1 MIKVMKTGN
10 TAYKAAIRL
19 AIATGIILLLPLI
32 AMQYTDEVVWD
43 LADFVVA
50 GVLLFGT
57 GLAYELMARKGGT
70 VAYRAAVGIALAT
83 VFLLVWV
90 NGAVGIIGSENN
102 DANLMYGGVIAIGII
117 GAIIVRF
124 QPHEMARAMFATALA
139 QMLVPVIALIIWPP
153 QVISWGA
160 AGVSGVFVL
169 NAFFVMLLVGSALL
183 FKRAAYAEEVPPAI
197 QNTSEKLKRHTL
209 ISVITIAIGV
219 VLMIYMIFVEDEPGG
234 IPLLLIVFGIGG
246 YFVTRVRIRSH
257 QK

>member
-19 AIATGIILLLPLI
+19 AISTGIILLLPLI

-102 DANLMYGGVIAIGII
+102 DANLMYFGVLAVGII
-117 GAIIVRF
+117 GAIIARL
-124 QPHEMARAMFATALA
+124 QPLGMARALFVTALA
-139 QMLVPVIALIIWPP
+139 QALVPVIALTIWQPT
-153 QVISWGA
+153 SWGA
-160 AGVSGVFVL
+160 AGVFGVFVL

-183 FKRAAYAEEVPPAI
+183 FKRAAYAEEMPSKV
-197 QNTSEKLKRHTL
+197 TSL
-209 ISVITIAIGV
+209 
-219 VLMIYMIFVEDEPGG
+219 
-234 IPLLLIVFGIGG
+234 
-246 YFVTRVRIRSH
+246 
-257 QK
+257 

>member
-1 MIKVMKTGN
+1 VNKMIKVMKTGN

-102 DANLMYGGVIAIGII
+102 DANLMYFGVISIGII
-117 GAIIVRF
+117 GAIIARL
-124 QPHEMARAMFATALA
+124 QPLGMARALFVTALA
-139 QMLVPVIALIIWPP
+139 QALVPVIALTIWQPT
-153 QVISWGA
+153 SWGA
-160 AGVSGVFVL
+160 AGMFGVFVL

-246 YFVTRVRIRSH
+246 YFVTRVRSH
-257 QK
+257 Q

>member
-102 DANLMYGGVIAIGII
+102 DANLMYFGVISIGII
-117 GAIIVRF
+117 GAIIARL
-124 QPHEMARAMFATALA
+124 QPLGMARALFVTALA
-139 QMLVPVIALIIWPP
+139 QALVPVIALTIWQPT
-153 QVISWGA
+153 SWGA
-160 AGVSGVFVL
+160 AGVFGVFVL

>member
-1 MIKVMKTGN
+1 MKTGN

-102 DANLMYGGVIAIGII
+102 DANLMYFGVISIGII
-117 GAIIVRF
+117 GAIIARL
-124 QPHEMARAMFATALA
+124 QPLGMARALFVTALA
-139 QMLVPVIALIIWPP
+139 QALVPVIALTIWQPT
-153 QVISWGA
+153 SWGA
-160 AGVSGVFVL
+160 AGVFGVFVL

>member
-1 MIKVMKTGN
+1 MKTGN

-102 DANLMYGGVIAIGII
+102 DANLMYFGVLAVGII
-117 GAIIVRF
+117 GAIIARL
-124 QPHEMARAMFATALA
+124 QPLGMARALFVTALA
-139 QMLVPVIALIIWPP
+139 QALVPVIALTIWQPT
-153 QVISWGA
+153 SWGA
-160 AGVSGVFVL
+160 AGVFGVFVL

-183 FKRAAYAEEVPPAI
+183 FKRARRTPRRCH
-197 QNTSEKLKRHTL
+197 Q
-209 ISVITIAIGV
+209 
-219 VLMIYMIFVEDEPGG
+219 
-234 IPLLLIVFGIGG
+234 
-246 YFVTRVRIRSH
+246 RS
-257 QK
+257 KTPVKS

>member
-19 AIATGIILLLPLI
+19 AISTGIILLLPLI

-70 VAYRAAVGIALAT
+70 VAYRAAAGVALAT

-102 DANLMYGGVIAIGII
+102 DANLMYFGVLAVGII
-117 GAIIVRF
+117 GAIIARL
-124 QPHEMARAMFATALA
+124 QPLGMARALFVTALA
-139 QMLVPVIALIIWPP
+139 QALVPVIALTIWQPT
-153 QVISWGA
+153 SWGA
-160 AGVSGVFVL
+160 AGVFGVFVL

-183 FKRAAYAEEVPPAI
+183 FKRAAYAEEMPSKV
-197 QNTSEKLKRHTL
+197 TSL
-209 ISVITIAIGV
+209 
-219 VLMIYMIFVEDEPGG
+219 
-234 IPLLLIVFGIGG
+234 
-246 YFVTRVRIRSH
+246 
-257 QK
+257 

>member
-1 MIKVMKTGN
+1 MAGNAEKGGRWSRAGWAAGAFMLLLALVAKQFIGEPSWIGNLAQTGTLLIGVGIAVELASRKTGE
-10 TAYKAAIRL
+10 A
-19 AIATGIILLLPLI
+19 
-32 AMQYTDEVVWD
+32 
-43 LADFVVA
+43 
-50 GVLLFGT
+50 
-57 GLAYELMARKGGT
+57 
-70 VAYRAAVGIALAT
+70 AYRAAVGLALGSA
-83 VFLLVWV
+83 LLLSWV

-102 DANLMYGGVIAIGII
+102 DANLMYFGVISIGII
-117 GAIIVRF
+117 GAIIARL
-124 QPHEMARAMFATALA
+124 QPLGMARALFVTALA
-139 QMLVPVIALIIWPP
+139 QALVPVIALTIWQPT
-153 QVISWGA
+153 SWGA
-160 AGVSGVFVL
+160 AGVFGVFVL

-183 FKRAAYAEEVPPAI
+183 FKRAAYAKEVPSAI

>member
-19 AIATGIILLLPLI
+19 AISTGIILLLPLI

-102 DANLMYGGVIAIGII
+102 DANLMYFGVISIGII
-117 GAIIVRF
+117 GAIISRL
-124 QPHEMARAMFATALA
+124 QPLGMARALFVTALA
-139 QMLVPVIALIIWPP
+139 QALVPVIALTIWQPT
-153 QVISWGA
+153 SWGA
-160 AGVSGVFVL
+160 AGVFGVFVL
-169 NAFFVMLLVGSALL
+169 NAFFVMPLVGSALL

-257 QK
+257 Q

>member
-19 AIATGIILLLPLI
+19 AIATGIILLLPFI
-32 AMQYTDEVVWD
+32 AMQFTDEVVWD
-43 LADFVVA
+43 LADFVAA

-70 VAYRAAVGIALAT
+70 VAYRAGGGVALAT

-102 DANLMYGGVIAIGII
+102 DANLMYFGVISIGII
-117 GAIIVRF
+117 GAIIARL
-124 QPHEMARAMFATALA
+124 QPLGMARALFVTALA
-139 QMLVPVIALIIWPP
+139 QALVPVIALTIWQPT
-153 QVISWGA
+153 SWGA
-160 AGVSGVFVL
+160 AGVFGVFVL

>member
-1 MIKVMKTGN
+1 MKTGN

-102 DANLMYGGVIAIGII
+102 DANLMYFGVLAVGII
-117 GAIIVRF
+117 GAIIARL
-124 QPHEMARAMFATALA
+124 QPLGMARALFVTALA
-139 QMLVPVIALIIWPP
+139 QALVPVIALTIWQPT
-153 QVISWGA
+153 SWGA
-160 AGVSGVFVL
+160 AGMFGVFVL

>member
-1 MIKVMKTGN
+1 MKTGN

-32 AMQYTDEVVWD
+32 AMQFTDEVVWD

-102 DANLMYGGVIAIGII
+102 DANLMYFGVLAVGII
-117 GAIIVRF
+117 GAIITRL
-124 QPHEMARAMFATALA
+124 QPLGMARALFVTALA
-139 QMLVPVIALIIWPP
+139 QALVPVIALTIWQPT
-153 QVISWGA
+153 SWGA
-160 AGVSGVFVL
+160 AGVFGVFVL

-183 FKRAAYAEEVPPAI
+183 FKRAAYAEEVPSAI
-197 QNTSEKLKRHTL
+197 QNTSEKLKRYTL

>member
-19 AIATGIILLLPLI
+19 AISTGIILLLPLI

-102 DANLMYGGVIAIGII
+102 DANLMYFGVLAVGII
-117 GAIIVRF
+117 GAIIARL
-124 QPHEMARAMFATALA
+124 QPLGMARALFVTALA
-139 QMLVPVIALIIWPP
+139 QALVPVIALTIWQPT
-153 QVISWGA
+153 SWGA
-160 AGVSGVFVL
+160 AGVFGVFVL

-246 YFVTRVRIRSH
+246 YFVTRVRSH
-257 QK
+257 Q

>member
-19 AIATGIILLLPLI
+19 AISTGIILLLPLI

-102 DANLMYGGVIAIGII
+102 DANLMYFGVLAVGII
-117 GAIIVRF
+117 GAIIARL
-124 QPHEMARAMFATALA
+124 QPLGMARALFVTALA
-139 QMLVPVIALIIWPP
+139 QALVPVIALTIWQPT
-153 QVISWGA
+153 SWGA
-160 AGVSGVFVL
+160 AGVFGVFVL

>member
-1 MIKVMKTGN
+1 MKTGN

-32 AMQYTDEVVWD
+32 AMQFTDEVVWD
-43 LADFVVA
+43 LADFVAA

-70 VAYRAAVGIALAT
+70 VTYKAAIGVALAT

-102 DANLMYGGVIAIGII
+102 DANLMYFGVLAVGII
-117 GAIIVRF
+117 GAIIARL
-124 QPHEMARAMFATALA
+124 QPLGMARALFVTALA
-139 QMLVPVIALIIWPP
+139 QALVPVIALTIWQPT
-153 QVISWGA
+153 SWGA
-160 AGVSGVFVL
+160 AGVFGVFVL

-183 FKRAAYAEEVPPAI
+183 FKRAAYAEEVPSAI
-197 QNTSEKLKRHTL
+197 QNTSEKLKRYTL

>member
-102 DANLMYGGVIAIGII
+102 DANLM
-117 GAIIVRF
+117 
-124 QPHEMARAMFATALA
+124 
-139 QMLVPVIALIIWPP
+139 
-153 QVISWGA
+153 
-160 AGVSGVFVL
+160 
-169 NAFFVMLLVGSALL
+169 
-183 FKRAAYAEEVPPAI
+183 
-197 QNTSEKLKRHTL
+197 
-209 ISVITIAIGV
+209 
-219 VLMIYMIFVEDEPGG
+219 
-234 IPLLLIVFGIGG
+234 
-246 YFVTRVRIRSH
+246 
-257 QK
+257 

>member
-32 AMQYTDEVVWD
+32 AMQFTDEVVWD
-43 LADFVVA
+43 LADFLAA

-102 DANLMYGGVIAIGII
+102 DANLMYFGVLAVGII
-117 GAIIVRF
+117 GAIIARL
-124 QPHEMARAMFATALA
+124 QPLGMARALFVTALA
-139 QMLVPVIALIIWPP
+139 QALVPVIALTIWQPT
-153 QVISWGA
+153 SWGA
-160 AGVSGVFVL
+160 AGVFGVFVL

-183 FKRAAYAEEVPPAI
+183 FKRAAYAEEVPSAI
-197 QNTSEKLKRHTL
+197 QNTIEKLKRHTL

-219 VLMIYMIFVEDEPGG
+219 VLMIYMIFVENEPGG

>member
-102 DANLMYGGVIAIGII
+102 DANLMYFGVISIGII
-117 GAIIVRF
+117 GAIIARL
-124 QPHEMARAMFATALA
+124 QPLGMARALFVTALA
-139 QMLVPVIALIIWPP
+139 QALVPVIALTIWQPT
-153 QVISWGA
+153 SWGA
-160 AGVSGVFVL
+160 AGMFGVFVL

>member
-1 MIKVMKTGN
+1 MKTGN

-19 AIATGIILLLPLI
+19 AISTGIILLLPLI

-102 DANLMYGGVIAIGII
+102 DANLMYFGVISIGII
-117 GAIIVRF
+117 GAIIARL
-124 QPHEMARAMFATALA
+124 QPLGMARALFVTALA
-139 QMLVPVIALIIWPP
+139 QALVPVIALTIWQPT
-153 QVISWGA
+153 SWGA
-160 AGVSGVFVL
+160 AGVFGVFVL

-246 YFVTRVRIRSH
+246 YFVMRVRIRSH